1 MADIARELG
10 RHRSTISRE
19 IRRSQDFEDYKELM
33 PKKRMKIFRYD
44 AKSAEFKARLRW
56 ENVGRKSLYSS
67 YTGRKINKYLRKKY
81 SPEQIAY
88 GTKDVTVSKNTIYNW
103 IYRGK
108 LEISRSDLRRRR
120 NKKGKRVRESEA
132 EMNRELIKG
141 RSIEFRPKQANT
153 RSEFGHWELELEL
166 ELDTILPKR
175 DSKDVIATFSE
186 RKTRFLFAVK
196 IKSKSGTFLIP
207 AIDTF
212 MSLYGE
218 YARSITCDHGTEFT
232 NTTLVNQIGIF

>member
-56 ENVGRKSLYSS
+56 ETVGRKSLYSS

-175 DSKDVIATFSE
+175 DSKDVIA
-186 RKTRFLFAVK
+186 K
-196 IKSKSGTFLIP
+196 
-207 AIDTF
+207 
-212 MSLYGE
+212 M
-218 YARSITCDHGTEFT
+218 
-232 NTTLVNQIGIF
+232 